1 MYQSSFLQTLNLWP
15 LHPPQ
20 FSSHFHSLSFLT
32 FQICIHIC
40 CSSKSF
46 RLFFILYQKVFVTIM
61 FEFWSPW
68 EFASSHVMGRLF
80 LIFSSCS
87 LWDGRFTRCVN
98 VVHTGL
104 GVRIL
109 FTSSVHSWLHDVH
122 IGCAHDVHIH
132 GAPGCMMFTL
142 GVSMTAAG
150 PALSAPRLKMGALL
164 RGCVSLCAR
173 HFLAWGDQVKPFSKL
188 I

>member
-1 MYQSSFLQTLNLWP
+1 MATSVSSP
-15 LHPPQ
+15 HPPL
-20 FSSHFHSLSFLT
+20 FSSHFHSLLFLT

-46 RLFFILYQKVFVTIM
+46 RLFFILYQKYFVTIM

-68 EFASSHVMGRLF
+68 EFASSRVMGRLF
-80 LIFSSCS
+80 LIFLSCS

-104 GVRIL
+104 GVHML

-122 IGCAHDVHIH
+122 IGCEHEHEH
-132 GAPGCMMFTL
+132 
-142 GVSMTAAG
+142 VSMSAAG
-150 PALSAPRLKMGALL
+150 PALSAPRLKMGARL
-164 RGCVSLCAR
+164 RVCVSVCAR
-173 HFLAWGDQVKPFSKL
+173 HFLARGDQVKPFSKL